1 MTRYEYEF
9 LSKGKRGGSG
19 VQAKNN
25 KYYKY
30 WNELED
36 KLRVYAWFEST
47 CSPCIY
53 VAPCI
58 YRTTES

>member
-1 MTRYEYEF
+1 MYISLNEIMTRYEYEF

-36 KLRVYAWFEST
+36 KLRVYAWFG
-47 CSPCIY
+47 IHL
-53 VAPCI
+53 
-58 YRTTES
+58 